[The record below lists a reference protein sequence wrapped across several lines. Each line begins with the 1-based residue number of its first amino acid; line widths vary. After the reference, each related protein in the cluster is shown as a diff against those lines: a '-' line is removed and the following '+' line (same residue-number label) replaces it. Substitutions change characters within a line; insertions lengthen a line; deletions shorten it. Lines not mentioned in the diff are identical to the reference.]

1 MAASDVVRLGVPC
14 SDSAAGFYV
23 LDSGA
28 TNLSTGASTTTI
40 TATATNNFDGTKPT
54 IRAGWCMVE
63 IAGVTT
69 AAITQVDLTFDDGTV
84 TVRAGSI
91 PAAATNVAAR
101 GCNYLWPLFATLSDS
116 MASTG
121 IYDVNAIVATNVNP
135 GAGTCR
141 VYFFGS
147 N

>member
-1 MAASDVVRLGVPC
+1 MAASDIVRLGIPC

-23 LDSGA
+23 LDSAA
-28 TNLSTGASTTTI
+28 TNLSTGGNTTTI

-54 IRAGWCMVE
+54 IREGWCMVE
-63 IAGVTT
+63 IAAVTT
-69 AAITQVDLTFDDGTV
+69 AAITHVDVTIDDGTTNV
-84 TVRAGSI
+84 QVYSWPGAQ
-91 PAAATNVAAR
+91 TNVAGR
-101 GCNYLWPLFATLSDS
+101 GCNFLFPVFATLSDS
-116 MASTG
+116 FLSTG
-121 IYDVNAIVATNVNP
+121 IYDVNAIVQTNANP